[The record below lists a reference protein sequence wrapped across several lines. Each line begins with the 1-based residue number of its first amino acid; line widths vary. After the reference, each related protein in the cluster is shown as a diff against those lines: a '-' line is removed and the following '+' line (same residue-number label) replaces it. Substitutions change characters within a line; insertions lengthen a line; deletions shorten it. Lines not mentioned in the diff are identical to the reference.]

1 MALNDDGTVEATFDG
16 RRALLSCVKRKRA
29 KKQSVKA
36 CFKKHKFAVTVS

>member
-29 KKQSVKA
+29 KKQSVKG